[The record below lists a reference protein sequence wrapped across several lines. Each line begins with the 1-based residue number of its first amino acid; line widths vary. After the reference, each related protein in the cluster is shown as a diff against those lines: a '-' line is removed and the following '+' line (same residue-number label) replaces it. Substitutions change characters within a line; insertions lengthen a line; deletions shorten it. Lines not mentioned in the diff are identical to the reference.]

1 MTMVCMFDI
10 NEARREISRRAVI
23 ILGDFIHFRPLSANV
38 KGYLIVLDV
47 PLRLKVHFI
56 MV

>member
-1 MTMVCMFDI
+1 MVCMFDI